1 MARGVNK
8 VILVGNLGQD
18 PEVRYMPNGNGVAN
32 ITLATSD
39 SYKDK
44 NTGQMV
50 DKTEWHRVV
59 FFGKLAEIVG
69 EYCRKGSQIY
79 VEGKLQTRKWT
90 DPQGQEKY
98 TTEIVVDGFTGQM
111 QMLGSRGGDQQGGQ
125 QSGGY
130 QGNQSQGG
138 QQSGGYQNNQSQ
150 GGQQSGGY
158 QNNQGQNNQQQG
170 GYAPQQQSA
179 PAAQPQSAPAPQ
191 QNNQYQQPQ
200 GGFTPQQSSA
210 PQQQGGFAPKPQSA
224 PQGGASNPME
234 PTIDFDDDIPV

>member
-90 DPQGQEKY
+90 DQQGQEKY

-111 QMLGSRGGDQQGGQ
+111 QMLGARGGDQ

-130 QGNQSQGG
+130 QGNQGGQQGGGYQGNQPQGG
-138 QQSGGYQNNQSQ
+138 QQSGGY
-150 GGQQSGGY
+150 G
-158 QNNQGQNNQQQG
+158 QNNQGQGAQQG
-170 GYAPQQQSA
+170 GYNPQQQAAPAAQPKPAPAPQQQS
-179 PAAQPQSAPAPQ
+179 
-191 QNNQYQQPQ
+191 NQYQPQ
-200 GGFTPQQSSA
+200 GGFAPQQNSA

-234 PTIDFDDDIPV
+234 PTIDFDDDIPF